1 MKYCRGTFSSSW
13 LAMPENSAESFF
25 CSWGWSARST
35 SLPFSFRKRLVASA
49 GIEEGCVRVFCCILR
64 LDFVLRIRL
73 LLKILDTLN
82 RGFLM
87 ARFRSSVST
96 RMCVPVGFSLNETR
110 PLTSAVT
117 PSGMEMKTNKLKSF
131 YCNDSFVP
139 KTASKSPAPLAGMM
153 IRTPLEV
160 YLAWI
165 SSLGMVNLASNGLLP
180 SLNLKCK
187 QDLVSINSITP
198 F

>member
-1 MKYCRGTFSSSW
+1 MKYCRGTFSSNW

-35 SLPFSFRKRLVASA
+35 SLPFSFRKRLVAS
-49 GIEEGCVRVFCCILR
+49 V
-64 LDFVLRIRL
+64 RIRL
-73 LLKILDTLN
+73 LLKILDTLS

-117 PSGMEMKTNKLKSF
+117 PSRMEMKNH
-131 YCNDSFVP
+131 
-139 KTASKSPAPLAGMM
+139 
-153 IRTPLEV
+153 
-160 YLAWI
+160 
-165 SSLGMVNLASNGLLP
+165 
-180 SLNLKCK
+180 
-187 QDLVSINSITP
+187 
-198 F
+198 